1 MTTVLILIAIFYLV
15 WLLLPRISVL
25 IRRYMMHKA
34 EDYMR
39 RSMGLPP
46 REKRSWWSRFRPAAG
61 KKRETSDPQQNTR
74 RSKGSKRYHPRNSNP
89 GPVIPRDYAEDVE
102 YVEIKE
108 FSSKES
114 VTADGEGIKYKLQEQ
129 VSDVE
134 WVEIKDNDNET
145 KR

>member
-1 MTTVLILIAIFYLV
+1 M
-15 WLLLPRISVL
+15 
-25 IRRYMMHKA
+25 
-34 EDYMR
+34 
-39 RSMGLPP
+39 
-46 REKRSWWSRFRPAAG
+46 
-61 KKRETSDPQQNTR
+61 
-74 RSKGSKRYHPRNSNP
+74 
-89 GPVIPRDYAEDVE
+89 IPRDYAEDVE
-102 YVEIKE
+102 DVEIKE

>member
-1 MTTVLILIAIFYLV
+1 MTTVIILIALFYLI
-15 WLLLPRISVL
+15 WLLLPRIGVL
-25 IRRYMMHKA
+25 IRRYAMRKA

-46 REKRSWWSRFRPAAG
+46 RKKQSWWSRFRSSFGKDEQPAER
-61 KKRETSDPQQNTR
+61 KQDTR
-74 RSKGSKRYHPRNSNP
+74 RQRGSKRYHPYNTNP

-108 FSSKES
+108 YSSRE
-114 VTADGEGIKYKLQEQ
+114 TLTTDGERVKYKLQEQ

-134 WVEIKDNDNET
+134 WTEIKESDNEK